1 MARRPGAASEL
12 VTSPLPAVFDRRS
25 RVLIL
30 GTLPS
35 PASRARGYHYGNPQN
50 RFWRVLS
57 ALWDEEE
64 PRDNEGRRSLLHRR
78 HLALHD
84 VLASARIA
92 GASDASIQDPVPND
106 LAPILAATQ
115 IRAIFC
121 TGQTAGRLYRTY
133 LEPQVGMACT
143 VLPSTSPANA
153 RWRLEDLVRAYAP
166 VREAADGGMRP

>member
-1 MARRPGAASEL
+1 MDRRPGAASEL
-12 VTSPLPAVFDRRS
+12 VASPLPAVFDRES

-35 PASRARGYHYGNPQN
+35 PASRERGCHYGNPQN

-64 PRDNEGRRSLLHRR
+64 PRDNEGRRSLLCRR

-84 VLASARIA
+84 VLASARIT
-92 GASDASIQDPVPND
+92 GASDASIRDPVPND
-106 LAPILAATQ
+106 LAPLLATTQ
-115 IRAIFC
+115 VRAIFC
-121 TGQTAGRLYRTY
+121 TGQAAGRLYRTY
-133 LEPQVGMACT
+133 PEPQVGMTCT

-166 VREAADGGMRP
+166 VREAAERGMCP